1 MHRSIPRAAVL
12 LLAGTTAWSCAKTPA
27 TPTPQA
33 TPARAATPVVER
45 GTVTEFPATGGG
57 RGNAGGGD
65 AAAPRPYN
73 RVITSGMQSRDGL
86 VRTHRDGARV
96 LFEVPASVLGK
107 DILLVQQIEATTLGA
122 GYGGQAQGNRVVR
135 WERMGNR
142 MLLRLIPF
150 DITADASLPIARAV
164 AASNVPPILASFNI
178 EAFGADSSS
187 VVDVTRLF
195 TQPPWEMSPAAR
207 YRGQVDAARTWIE
220 SAHTYPTNVEVRST
234 ITITNTPAAGGGGGR
249 GGAAA
254 AFTMPPTATFLMHWS
269 FLKLPETPMMARYF
283 DQRVGY
289 FSVGTTDFGADE
301 PRVVEKRFIS
311 RWRLECSDRMVGNL
325 CVPKK
330 PIEYYVDPATPEWLV
345 PWVKKGIES
354 WQSAFAEAGFYQGIV
369 AKDAPTK
376 AQDPEWSAEDARYSV
391 VRWLPSNTQN
401 ASGPSIKDPRSGE
414 IIESDIQMYHNV
426 MNLGNGWYFAQAS
439 AADPRARV
447 WPFPNDLSGRMLMY
461 VVAHEVGHT
470 IGMQHN
476 MKSSG
481 TYPVDSL
488 RSKTWAATMGHTPSI
503 MDYSRFNYVAQ
514 PEDGIDPEHLVP
526 GIGPYD
532 KFMIAWGYKPIPGA
546 RTPEDE
552 RKTLDEWARVQ
563 DTVPWLRFSTAGNQ
577 GADYQDNTEAVGD
590 NDPVKAAE
598 YGQRNFKRMMG
609 YLQPAANRPY
619 DDSSDLQEL
628 YGRVV
633 GQWGTVMRHVTTVV
647 GASETQEKYN
657 SQPGARFT
665 PVSKARQKD
674 AVRFLNE
681 NVFKTPMWMIDMD
694 ILRRLEP
701 AGTIGRVSGSQ
712 TSILN
717 ALMNEAR
724 MARLVDYEATATRA
738 ADAYPLME
746 FLADV
751 RGGVFGELTAGSV
764 VVDPYRRALQRSYV
778 NAMRARLAPPA
789 AAAAPAGGGGRGGA
803 AGSTNTDV
811 RGALRA
817 ELRTLDAQLRTA
829 LAKTSDRATR
839 AHLEDCRTEIASIL
853 KGGTADGGAAGG
865 GEDVHNEGFFWEHR

>member
-1 MHRSIPRAAVL
+1 MMRNPTRVAAL
-12 LLAGTTAWSCAKTPA
+12 LLASTTAWSCAKPPATTTPA
-27 TPTPQA
+27 P
-33 TPARAATPVVER
+33 TPVVER
-45 GTVTEFPATGGG
+45 GTVTPDAPPAGGGGG
-57 RGNAGGGD
+57 RGANAAG
-65 AAAPRPYN
+65 AEAAPRPYA
-73 RVITSGMQSRDGL
+73 RVVTNSMQSRDGL
-86 VRTHRDGARV
+86 VRTHREGSRL
-96 LFEVPASVLGK
+96 LFEVPAALLGK
-107 DILLVQQIEATTLGA
+107 DILLVQQIEQTTLGA

-142 MLLRLIPF
+142 LLLRLIPF
-150 DITADASLPIARAV
+150 AITADPSLPIARAV

-178 EAFGADSSS
+178 DAFGADSSS

-195 TQPPWEMSPAAR
+195 TQPPWELSPAAQ
-207 YRGQVDAARTWIE
+207 YRGQVDAGRTWIE
-220 SAHTYPTNVEVRST
+220 SATPYPTNVEVRST
-234 ITITNTPAAGGGGGR
+234 ITLTNTPAAGGGR
-249 GGAAA
+249 GGAGGA

-269 FLKLPETPMMARYF
+269 FLKLPETPMMPRYF

-289 FSVGTTDFGADE
+289 FSVSTTDFGADE
-301 PRVVEKRFIS
+301 PRVVQKRFIS

-325 CVPKK
+325 CVPKQ
-330 PIEYYVDPATPEWLV
+330 PIVYYVDPATPAWLV
-345 PWVKKGIES
+345 PWVKQGIES
-354 WQSAFAEAGFYQGIV
+354 WQSAFAEAGFYQAII
-369 AKDAPTK
+369 AKEAPSK
-376 AQDPEWSAEDARYSV
+376 AEDPDWSAEDARHSV

-401 ASGPSIKDPRSGE
+401 ASGPSVKDPRSGE

-447 WPFPNDLSGRMLMY
+447 WPFPKDLSGRMLMY

-476 MKSSG
+476 MKGSG

-488 RSKTWAATMGHTPSI
+488 RSKTWTAKMGHTPSI

-532 KFMIAWGYKPIPGA
+532 KFMIRWGYKPIPGA
-546 RTPEDE
+546 RKPEDE

-590 NDPVKAAE
+590 NDPVKAADL
-598 YGQRNFKRMMG
+598 GQRNFKRMMG
-609 YLQPAANRPY
+609 YVQAAANRPY
-619 DDSSDLQEL
+619 DDNADLSEL

-647 GASETQEKYN
+647 GASESQEKYS
-657 SQPGARFT
+657 SQAGPRFT

-681 NVFKTPMWMIDMD
+681 NVFKTPTWMINMD

-724 MARLVDYEATATRA
+724 MARLVDYQATAARP
-738 ADAYPLME
+738 ADAYPLLE

-751 RGGVFGELTAGSV
+751 RGGVFTELTAGSV

-829 LAKTSDRATR
+829 LAKTTDRATR
-839 AHLEDCRTEIASIL
+839 VHIEDCRTEIANIL
-853 KGGTADGGAAGG
+853 KGATSGGDDSGSA
-865 GEDVHNEGFFWEHR
+865 GEDLSDRFFWEHR